1 MQQGAQASADAD
13 SLSKETTLPLL
24 TQLRLGITRNYYSV
38 ANAFGFK
45 RLQDILQV
53 CSGYS

>member
-1 MQQGAQASADAD
+1 MQQGAQAPPEARDQSP
-13 SLSKETTLPLL
+13 ENTLPLL

-45 RLQDILQV
+45 RVQDLLQV
-53 CSGYS
+53 PQNGL